1 VIIDADWVP
10 HRSPHVH
17 TAVLDGDA
25 VLYDDRTHAT
35 LRLNSSGA
43 AIWDAV
49 DGRTSVISIVHDL
62 ARRHSMTP
70 DDIVRDVHDVLR
82 RLVADGA
89 VVAGG

>member
-1 VIIDADWVP
+1 VIIDDGWVP

-17 TAVLDGDA
+17 TAVLDGEA
-25 VLYDDRTHAT
+25 VLYDDRTHDT
-35 LRLNSSGA
+35 LRLNSSGT

-49 DGRTSVISIVHDL
+49 DGRTSVYSIVHEL

-70 DDIVRDVHDVLR
+70 DDIVRDVHDVLH
-82 RLVADGA
+82 RLVIDGA

>member
-1 VIIDADWVP
+1 VTIDPGWVP
-10 HRSPHVH
+10 CRSPHVH
-17 TAVLDGDA
+17 TAVLGGEA

-49 DGRTSVISIVHDL
+49 DGRTSVHSIVHDL

-70 DDIVRDVHDVLR
+70 DDIVHDVHEVLH

-89 VVAGG
+89 VVAGD